1 MADMLQVPILAE
13 AGKAIPAAMVTTTSD
28 VPHNFRP
35 VTSLGIVKGVSVRTR
50 NICADILIGLNALV
64 GGKNYLLT
72 QLFKDTRQEAYNNM
86 LAEAVAIGGNCIVN
100 VRYDTTELGVLC
112 YGTACTVVPK

>member
-1 MADMLQVPILAE
+1 M
-13 AGKAIPAAMVTTTSD
+13 
-28 VPHNFRP
+28 
-35 VTSLGIVKGVSVRTR
+35 
-50 NICADILIGLNALV
+50 
-64 GGKNYLLT
+64 T